1 MVRKT
6 LIHAPCCAVGSRK
19 LEVGSCALVTCYRCE
34 LTSHWLKF
42 RNTLTCNSGSPGA
55 FERLVQR
62 RPIWFR
68 TSWDARSSPEL
79 LWFYVFRSFVFWFQF
94 LDCFVFVRSVCWHCF
109 FCFLFRE
116 LSLLRFF
123 VFKKPAR
130 SLDVAWLSQ
139 NSDKV
144 CGRSLTRLDS
154 STTTTFP
161 KFKIWMMRAL
171 VCTLVAIRNVR

>member
-1 MVRKT
+1 MRSSALSNVTAANLVPHFLGR
-6 LIHAPCCAVGSRK
+6 AVLARI
-19 LEVGSCALVTCYRCE
+19 ALVLR
-34 LTSHWLKF
+34 F
-42 RNTLTCNSGSPGA
+42 
-55 FERLVQR
+55 
-62 RPIWFR
+62 
-68 TSWDARSSPEL
+68 
-79 LWFYVFRSFVFWFQF
+79 SFVCF
-94 LDCFVFVRSVCWHCF
+94 LVPIPGLFCFRP
-109 FCFLFRE
+109 FCLLALFFLFRE

-154 STTTTFP
+154 SRTTTFP
-161 KFKIWMMRAL
+161 KFKIWMMRVL

>member
-62 RPIWFR
+62 HGGQSGSALPGTRGPRQNCLGF
-68 TSWDARSSPEL
+68 T
-79 LWFYVFRSFVFWFQF
+79 F
-94 LDCFVFVRSVCWHCF
+94 FVRLFFGSNSWIVLFSSVLF
-109 FCFLFRE
+109 VGIVFFLFRE

-154 STTTTFP
+154 SRTTTFP
-161 KFKIWMMRAL
+161 KFKIWMMRVL